1 MSFAATS
8 SLDEV
13 ASFGGYP
20 AGLLERFAKLP
31 ASLAERS
38 RVTRLVP
45 DRVPGGIPA
54 LMVHPDWISPAPTV
68 LWMHGRTAYKELDS
82 GRYLRW
88 VKAGIAA
95 VAIDLPGH
103 GERRDERG
111 EAAAHTMNVLGE
123 LIGEIDW
130 VVDALADPVWQG
142 VFDLDRIAIGG
153 MSMGGMATLR
163 RLCDRHEFKCA
174 AVECTSGDL
183 DGLYHPEH
191 GSKPWG
197 LTYPPEKTAPLDPA
211 QNLAGFAP
219 LPLLALHSEAD
230 AIVPWRVQEGFLKR
244 LREHYRAR
252 GADPGLVVRKT
263 WAATGATEEHS
274 GFGRVSNE
282 AKTVQ
287 TEFLVKWLRG
297 RDAD

>member
-1 MSFAATS
+1 
-8 SLDEV
+8 LI
-13 ASFGGYP
+13 
-20 AGLLERFAKLP
+20 ERFSKLP
-31 ASLAERS
+31 ASLAEKS
-38 RVTRLVP
+38 RTVRLAP
-45 DRVPGGIPA
+45 QRLSGGIPA

-103 GERRDERG
+103 GERLDERG
-111 EAAAHTMNVLGE
+111 EAASHTMDVLGE
-123 LIGEIDW
+123 LIGEIDV

-142 VFDLDRIAIGG
+142 VFDLDRMGIGG
-153 MSMGGMATLR
+153 MSMGGMAALR
-163 RLCDRHEFKCA
+163 RLCEPHEFRCA

-197 LTYPPEKTAPLDPA
+197 LVYPPEKTRPLDPM

-219 LPLLALHSEAD
+219 VPLLALHSEAD

-244 LREHYRAR
+244 LRERYVAM
-252 GADPGLVVRKT
+252 GAEAGLVEHKT
-263 WAATGATEEHS
+263 WATTGAPEEHS

-282 AKTVQ
+282 AKNVQ
-287 TEFLVKWLRG
+287 TEFLVRWLG
-297 RDAD
+297 RR